1 MVMPKATNIKPYA
14 GLVSIEDRCKL
25 LNQKGATI
33 WFTGISGSGKST
45 IATTLEKA
53 LLEQEIFS
61 YLLDSDN
68 VRTGINQDLGF
79 SEKDRKENIRRIGE
93 IAKLFVE
100 VGFIVLSSFISPYK
114 VDRDNLRRLHE
125 DANLRFFEVFVD
137 CSLVEAERRDPK
149 GLYRKA
155 RKGEIKGFTGID
167 HPYEAPVSADLIL
180 RTDQLTLEEEIA
192 MVLSYL
198 KSKEVIGSQY
208 LNPSNSLNTQADKIR
223 S

>member
-14 GLVSIEDRCKL
+14 GLVSIEDRCRL

-53 LLEQEIFS
+53 LLEQGIFS

-93 IAKLFVE
+93 ITKLFVE

-125 DANLRFFEVFVD
+125 EANLRFFEIFVD

-167 HPYEAPVSADLIL
+167 DPYESPKNPEINIDTTNISQEEAVQQVLCY
-180 RTDQLTLEEEIA
+180 LESEGYIA
-192 MVLSYL
+192 
-198 KSKEVIGSQY
+198 
-208 LNPSNSLNTQADKIR
+208 
-223 S
+223 